1 MHVIADLGSTF
12 TKMMCVDDRGEI
24 LGSVAVPTQRESL
37 DQGFENARMQLARNV
52 DSEVL
57 DVSPQLCSSAAGG
70 LRLLAIGLEPELTV
84 RFARMA
90 AASAGGR
97 IAGALSVAE
106 FAELRR
112 EDLDDLAPDII
123 IMTGGTDGGDE
134 DALRRAGRDLL
145 RLRVSCPIVI
155 AGNQEVYGELRD
167 SLSECETVIFAPNIM
182 PSLGETNFEP
192 VRTHVREL
200 FISHVIGRGRFASA
214 STLQGNIVMPTPDA
228 VLAGAEMLAT
238 MSAEYPL
245 LAAPVVVDV
254 GGATTDIHSVMP
266 APISGAAGPT
276 HGRSSLRSVEADL
289 GMRESSRSLVDA
301 AITQGWLNTEA
312 LRFGADERVSD
323 RAFLPATENERRDDR
338 HIGLLAAGIGV
349 ARHAGEMSVQL
360 RPGGVAVTL
369 TGRDLRKMSS
379 VVATGGIFRH
389 IQAPQRTLQSAVRI
403 AHSKGH
409 LVPDARI
416 PVIVDNNYVLW
427 AAGILSTVNRQTSAR
442 LLERQLLEER
452 GA

>member
-37 DQGFENARMQLARNV
+37 DQGFEAARMQLAQNV
-52 DSEVL
+52 DAEVL
-57 DVSPQLCSSAAGG
+57 DVSPRLCSSAAGG
-70 LRLLAIGLEPELTV
+70 LRLLAVGLEPELTV

-106 FAELRR
+106 FSELSRD
-112 EDLDDLAPDII
+112 DLEELAPDII
-123 IMTGGTDGGDE
+123 IVTGGTDGGDS
-134 DALRRAGRDLL
+134 DALPRAGRDLL
-145 RLRVSCPIVI
+145 RLNVTCPIVV
-155 AGNQEVYGELRD
+155 AGNQEVYDELRVSLGEL
-167 SLSECETVIFAPNIM
+167 ETVIFAPNIM

-192 VRTHVREL
+192 VRAHVREL

-238 MSAEYPL
+238 MSHEFPA

-276 HGRSSLRSVEADL
+276 SGRSSLRSVEADL

-301 AITQGWLNTEA
+301 ALSSGWLNSMQ
-312 LRFGADERVSD
+312 LVRGADERVVN
-323 RAFLPATENERRDDR
+323 RAFLPTNEAERRDDR

-349 ARHAGEMSVQL
+349 ARHAGELSVQL

-379 VVATGGIFRH
+379 VIATGGIFRH

-409 LVPDARI
+409 LVPEATV
-416 PVIVDNNYVLW
+416 PVIVDRNYVLW
-427 AAGILSTVNRQTSAR
+427 AAGVLSTVDRRVSVR
-442 LLERQLLEER
+442 LLERQLLEDR